1 MMMETAQPLLNVFIL
16 AHHSLLS
23 GGIASTLSEYGSVL
37 NVRLINSESLDLP
50 EIVQTEAPAIII
62 LDAGDSD
69 ICKKTPVTQLLEWAP
84 NAKIIRLDL
93 SSDRIRIF
101 SSIELQVTH
110 AVDLVGLIQSL
121 SKTELSI

>member
-1 MMMETAQPLLNVFIL
+1 METVQPLLTVFIL
-16 AHHSLLS
+16 AHRSLLS

-37 NVRLINSESLDLP
+37 NVRLIDSETINIP

-69 ICKKTPVTQLLEWAP
+69 ICKKTPVTKLLEWAP

-93 SSDRIRIF
+93 ASDRIRIF
-101 SSIELQVTH
+101 SSIELQINH

-121 SKTELSI
+121 SRTELSI

>member
-1 MMMETAQPLLNVFIL
+1 METTQSIPTVLVL
-16 AHHSLLS
+16 AHRSLLS
-23 GGIASTLSEYGSVL
+23 GGIASTLREYENVF
-37 NVRLINSESLDLP
+37 NVRLIDNDSVNFSE
-50 EIVQTEAPAIII
+50 IIQTESPSIII

-69 ICKKTPVTQLLEWAP
+69 VFQKTPVTQLLEWAP

-110 AVDLVGLIQSL
+110 AVDLVGLIRSL
-121 SKTELSI
+121 SNAELNI

>member
-1 MMMETAQPLLNVFIL
+1 METMQPLLTVFIL

-23 GGIASTLSEYGSVL
+23 GGIASTLSEYKSVL
-37 NVRLINSESLDLP
+37 NVKLIDTETINVS

-69 ICKKTPVTQLLEWAP
+69 ICKKIPVVQLLEWAP

-101 SSIELQVTH
+101 SSIELQITH

-121 SKTELSI
+121 SKTELTI

>member
-1 MMMETAQPLLNVFIL
+1 METTQTLPTVLIL

-23 GGIASTLSEYGSVL
+23 DGIASTLSEYRSVF
-37 NVRLINSESLDLP
+37 NVRLIDCECVNFP
-50 EIVQTEAPAIII
+50 EIVQIESPAIII

-69 ICKKTPVTQLLEWAP
+69 VCQKTPVTKLLEWAP

-101 SSIELQVTH
+101 SSIELQVSH

-121 SKTELSI
+121 SKQELSI

>member
-1 MMMETAQPLLNVFIL
+1 METVQPLLTVFIL

-37 NVRLINSESLDLP
+37 NVRLIDIEIIDVP
-50 EIVQTEAPAIII
+50 EIVKTESPAIII

-84 NAKIIRLDL
+84 RAKIIRLDL

-101 SSIELQVTH
+101 SSVEMQITH

-121 SKTELSI
+121 SKTELSVNI

>member
-1 MMMETAQPLLNVFIL
+1 METIKALPTVLIL

-23 GGIASTLSEYGSVL
+23 GGIASTLKEYRNIF
-37 NVRLINSESLDLP
+37 NVRLIDIDSINFP
-50 EIVQTEAPAIII
+50 ETIQTESPAIII

-69 ICKKTPVTQLLEWAP
+69 VLKMTPVTQLMEWAP

-101 SSIELQVTH
+101 SSVEFQITH
-110 AVDLVGLIQSL
+110 AVDLVSLMRSL
-121 SKTELSI
+121 SNKELTL

>member
-1 MMMETAQPLLNVFIL
+1 METAQPLLSVLIL

-37 NVRLINSESLDLP
+37 NVRLVDCASKNLSEIIQSES
-50 EIVQTEAPAIII
+50 PAIII
-62 LDAGDSD
+62 LDAGDSAV
-69 ICKKTPVTQLLEWAP
+69 CQKSPVTELLEWAP

-121 SKTELSI
+121 SNSQLGAQ

>member
-1 MMMETAQPLLNVFIL
+1 M
-16 AHHSLLS
+16 
-23 GGIASTLSEYGSVL
+23 
-37 NVRLINSESLDLP
+37 RLVNSESLDFP
-50 EIVQTEAPAIII
+50 EIVQTDAPAIII

-101 SSIELQVTH
+101 SSIELQVAH

-121 SKTELSI
+121 SKTELNI

>member
-1 MMMETAQPLLNVFIL
+1 M
-16 AHHSLLS
+16 
-23 GGIASTLSEYGSVL
+23 
-37 NVRLINSESLDLP
+37 RLIDYECINFP
-50 EIVQTEAPAIII
+50 EIVQIESPAIII

-69 ICKKTPVTQLLEWAP
+69 VCQKTPVTKLLDWAP

-101 SSIELQVTH
+101 SSIELQVSH

-121 SKTELSI
+121 SKQELDI